1 MFRSTATACL
11 PPRRTPSHRSRSW
24 LALAGLLI
32 AAPAPQAQTATIDGS
47 LANFD
52 VVNNTG
58 QDACGFEVEIE
69 GVPHGHPIGSF
80 DAQRYGT
87 PTVVDYTTPA
97 GVTGRRLTH
106 RSSDCNAN
114 KTVAHAPGT
123 PFGGSCCS
131 WNAATFP
138 NSGCEHFG
146 VRYSWPTSKVTYR
159 WLVRTATAGVDAPV
173 DPPVPIAS
181 PVYNVQPPA
190 VAHAAPVVV
199 AVIPAPPPPP
209 ARFGEPTW
217 MKTYVRQLPR
227 QVTLDEL
234 ITENPLVVPM
244 DAAQLETNWEL
255 LQSDPPGEGGR
266 RRGRG
271 QSQKGSTLD
280 STTRTVVRR
289 FETCAYT
296 GPRDALTN
304 EALCADLTCSAPS
317 AGELRDFVSAQMA
330 TVHVQGDFITVA
342 RAGTGGGNVDSAD
355 KRISC
360 GNKCVAPYTAGSVV
374 TLTAKADSGSS
385 FAGWTGACTGTAT
398 TCSVAIDGAN
408 TATATFNKLVS
419 GGGGGSGGGGTTT
432 PPTSDLLSVSLGN
445 PGTVISMP
453 AGISC
458 GATCSARI
466 AAGSTVTLTA
476 TPLPGLAFTGWSGAC
491 STTVGPVCTLSM
503 GKDLST
509 KAGFTK

>member
-1 MFRSTATACL
+1 MFRSTASAGL
-11 PPRRTPSHRSRSW
+11 HARRSRTW
-24 LALAGLLI
+24 LTLAGLLF
-32 AAPAPQAQTATIDGS
+32 AAPLLQAQTATIYGS

-69 GVPHGHPIGSF
+69 GVPAGHPIGSF
-80 DAQRYGT
+80 DAQRYGA
-87 PTVVDYTTPA
+87 PTVVDYVTPA
-97 GVTGRRLTH
+97 GVTGRRMTH
-106 RSSDCNAN
+106 RSPDCGLI
-114 KTVAHAPGT
+114 KTAPHAPGT
-123 PFGGSCCS
+123 PFGGSCYS
-131 WNAATFP
+131 WNTATYAAA
-138 NSGCEHFG
+138 GCEHFG
-146 VRYSWPTSKVTYR
+146 VRYSWPNSKVTYR
-159 WLVRTATAGVDAPV
+159 WLVRTATAGVYTPL

-181 PVYNVQPPA
+181 PVYSVQPPA
-190 VAHAAPVVV
+190 VANAAPVVV

-217 MKTYVRQLPR
+217 MKTYVRQLAR

-255 LQSDPPGEGGR
+255 MQSDPPGEGGR
-266 RRGRG
+266 RNRG
-271 QSQKGSTLD
+271 QSRKGSTLD
-280 STTRTVVRR
+280 PTTRTVVRR
-289 FETCAYT
+289 FETYAYT

-317 AGELRDFVSAQMA
+317 AGELGDFVSAQMA
-330 TVHVQGDFITVA
+330 AVHVQGDFISVA
-342 RAGTGGGNVDSAD
+342 KAGTGGGNVDSAD

-374 TLTAKADSGSS
+374 TLSVKADSGSS
-385 FAGWTGACTGTAT
+385 FAGWSGACSGTAA
-398 TCSVAIDGAN
+398 TCSVTINGAN
-408 TATATFNKLVS
+408 TATATFNKAATGGSS
-419 GGGGGSGGGGTTT
+419 GGGNTGGGTTT
-432 PPTSDLLSVSLGN
+432 TPTSSLLSVSLGN
-445 PGTVISMP
+445 PGMVSSVP

-458 GATCSARI
+458 GATCSARF
-466 AAGSTVTLTA
+466 AAGSSVTLTA

-491 STTVGPVCTLSM
+491 STTIGPVCTLTM

-509 KAGFTK
+509 KAGFSK